1 MKLLTL
7 KYSNTLMIQIHI
19 LNCYSI
25 ISLTSLCNIVAARK
39 INKWSVNCLVLHKSA
54 LNHPTGQLLQ
64 FSLITWLE
72 DAKEIHNMVE
82 TSKNLII

>member
-1 MKLLTL
+1 MKVLTL
-7 KYSNTLMIQIHI
+7 KYSNTLSNDTKI
-19 LNCYSI
+19 LNCNSI
-25 ISLTSLCNIVAARK
+25 NSLTSICNIVAARK
-39 INKWSVNCLVLHKSA
+39 VNKWSVNCLVLHKSA

-72 DAKEIHNMVE
+72 DAKEIHNMVG